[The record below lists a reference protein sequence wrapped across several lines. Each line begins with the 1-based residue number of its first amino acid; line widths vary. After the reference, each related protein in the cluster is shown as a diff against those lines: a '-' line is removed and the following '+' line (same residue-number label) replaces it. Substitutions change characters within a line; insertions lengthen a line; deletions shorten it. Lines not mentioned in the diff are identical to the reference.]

1 MRLGI
6 FVDTTNL
13 YHTVYRKH
21 NGRLCYE
28 EYYNQVKEHVF
39 GSESCGDEVIRAAAY
54 GMTIGNTDSFVS
66 CLSYAGF
73 ETCFKSPKIIEI
85 HDVKIKRCDWGIQL
99 AIDIWKIIDEVDV
112 VVLGSSDPNLEPL
125 VYWIKTR
132 GKEVWIVSSLI
143 PRILKEAATK
153 VVEIPEAWLEEE
165 GEE

>member
-28 EYYNQVKEHVF
+28 EYYQQIVELDR
-39 GSESCGDEVIRAAAY
+39 GSTTEVIEANAY
-54 GMTIGNTDSFVS
+54 GMTIGNTDSFIS

-73 ETCFKSPKIIEI
+73 ATCFKSPKIIEI
-85 HDVKIKRCDWGIQL
+85 HDVKIKRCDWGVGI
-99 AIDIWKIIDEVDV
+99 AIDVVKIIDKVDV
-112 VVLGSSDPNLEPL
+112 IVLGSSDPNLEPL
-125 VYWIKTR
+125 VSWIKTQ

-143 PRILKEAATK
+143 PRALKEVATK
-153 VVEIPEAWLEEE
+153 VVEIPEDWLEEE
-165 GEE
+165 EE